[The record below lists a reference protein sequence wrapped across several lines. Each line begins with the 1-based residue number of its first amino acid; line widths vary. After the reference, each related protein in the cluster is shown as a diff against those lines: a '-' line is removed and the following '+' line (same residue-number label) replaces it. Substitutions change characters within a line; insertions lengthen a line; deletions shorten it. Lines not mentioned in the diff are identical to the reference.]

1 MGKDRTRARRSSS
14 PTADALLLR
23 AEIEALVRDLG
34 VPHRERAAY
43 WRLREIG
50 APARPAVEEG
60 LLSDD
65 PAVRSGCTLLM
76 DRLAGN
82 ESFELMVLL
91 LEDPEP
97 SVRLH
102 AIHALA
108 CDRCKSDDVC
118 ALPRQDLIPA
128 ASSLLADD
136 PDARVRAIA
145 LEVLAR
151 WVHDDEDARAAI
163 ERAAERDPAPSNRKK
178 ATWYLPGGKV
188 FERTKP
194 KTRA

>member
-1 MGKDRTRARRSSS
+1 MGKDRSGPRRSSS

-23 AEIEALVRDLG
+23 AEIDALVRDLG
-34 VPHRERAAY
+34 VPHRERTAY

-50 APARPAVEEG
+50 APARAAVEEG
-60 LLSDD
+60 LLADD
-65 PAVRSGCTLLM
+65 PAVRSRCALLM
-76 DRLAGN
+76 DHLAGN

-118 ALPRQDLIPA
+118 ALPRQEIVPA
-128 ASSLLADD
+128 ATALLTND
-136 PDARVRAIA
+136 PDPRVRAIA

-151 WVHDDEDARAAI
+151 WVHEDGDARAAI
-163 ERAAERDPAPSNRKK
+163 ERAAERDPAPGNRKK

-194 KTRA
+194 KTR